1 MRTISQCRNS
11 ADRYATTVERD
22 RALEVAQLDRVV
34 AAGGPTSGGTGSGGG
49 AGGTS
54 N

>member
-1 MRTISQCRNS
+1 MRMISQR
-11 ADRYATTVERD
+11 RD
-22 RALEVAQLDRVV
+22 AAGDKVLPAEHERALGTAELDRIA

-49 AGGTS
+49 AGGT